1 VRLPSREARAEA
13 DWLAID
19 HREALRAAPA
29 ELRPMR
35 EDVARRRAAYE
46 ARQARLVELGAEMRA
61 EAEAADRRIAEAGA
75 AAAAA
80 LLDGFDDRSEP
91 PPADPNGAEVAAA
104 LAVAEVAERTL
115 AEPLRQAE
123 GDLARRERAVAEAAE
138 NVVVRHAAELT
149 GEYLD
154 RLRGLGKRRARLL
167 GIQNLT
173 RPQTV
178 EPGKR
183 RDTAEPPASSSS
195 CSRIFGLARPGRRE
209 LSDRGSQ
216 A

>member
-1 VRLPSREARAEA
+1 LPSREARAEA

-80 LLDGFDDRSEP
+80 LLDGLDDRSEP

-115 AEPLRQAE
+115 PS
-123 GDLARRERAVAEAAE
+123 
-138 NVVVRHAAELT
+138 N
-149 GEYLD
+149 
-154 RLRGLGKRRARLL
+154 
-167 GIQNLT
+167 
-173 RPQTV
+173 
-178 EPGKR
+178 
-183 RDTAEPPASSSS
+183 S
-195 CSRIFGLARPGRRE
+195 ARPRATSPGGNAPLPRRPKTW
-209 LSDRGSQ
+209 LCGMRPSSPANTSTGCAGSGSG
-216 A
+216 APGCWGSKT